1 MIYEEMSIEEVVNYI
16 NSELLK
22 GRTMKEIEIYDF
34 GVNERVIAK
43 RLSRKNIKKI
53 DGQFVLQSGG
63 HTVLSK
69 ENTEIEVVRDIDVL
83 HKEDSVVPNELKENL
98 KNLMSNYNVL
108 MEMIESYKNNG
119 VVQEGDIVVQL
130 PKERNTLFKTSVRL
144 NDVVYEEFKEF
155 CSKHKTFTQKELHS
169 MALLEYIKKYDK

>member
-53 DGQFVLQSGG
+53 DGQFVLQGVG
-63 HTVLSK
+63 HTVLSE
-69 ENTEIEVVRDIDVL
+69 ENTKVEVVRGKSVS
-83 HKEDSVVPNELKENL
+83 HKEVSVLPIDMKDNF

-108 MEMIESYKNNG
+108 MEMIEAYKNNG
-119 VVQEGDIVVQL
+119 VVQEGGIVVQL
-130 PKERNTLFKTSVRL
+130 PKEKNTLFKTSVRL

>member
-1 MIYEEMSIEEVVNYI
+1 MNFKDLDI
-16 NSELLK
+16 NELLSLVNHYLEDGLSLIK
-22 GRTMKEIEIYDF
+22 ISQIL
-34 GVNERVIAK
+34 GVNESSIRKKLNKAGYKRVGNK
-43 RLSRKNIKKI
+43 
-53 DGQFVLQSGG
+53 FVLQSGG
-63 HTVLSK
+63 HAVLNK
-69 ENTEIEVVRDIDVL
+69 ENTEVEVVRDIDVL

-119 VVQEGDIVVQL
+119 VVQGGDIVVQL